1 MTTVA
6 TQIAAVETEIEGCE
20 KRLDVIER
28 SLRLDDDMTDPDRND
43 LKEEA
48 KRVRKTL
55 TNHKGELKKLR
66 KENWKNML
74 LSVLLMGLV
83 YLTYHYIWAP

>member
-1 MTTVA
+1 MPTVT
-6 TQIAAVETEIEGCE
+6 TQIAAVEADIEGCE
-20 KRLDVIER
+20 KRLDEIER
-28 SLRLDDDMTDPDRND
+28 TLRLDVNITDSDRND

-48 KRVRKTL
+48 KRVKKTL
-55 TNHKGELKKLR
+55 SNNKGELKTLR

-83 YLTYHYIWAP
+83 YLSYHYIWAP

>member
-1 MTTVA
+1 MATVA
-6 TQIAAVETEIEGCE
+6 TQIAAVEAEIQGCE
-20 KRLDVIER
+20 ERLDVIER
-28 SLRLDDDMTDPDRND
+28 SLRLRDDLNDSDRKE

-48 KRVRKTL
+48 KRVNKTL
-55 TNHKGELKKLR
+55 TNHKSELKQLR